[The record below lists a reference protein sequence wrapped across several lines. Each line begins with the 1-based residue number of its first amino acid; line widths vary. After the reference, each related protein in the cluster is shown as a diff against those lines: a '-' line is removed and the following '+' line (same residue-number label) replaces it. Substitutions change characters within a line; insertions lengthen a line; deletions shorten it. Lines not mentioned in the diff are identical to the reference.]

1 LATEFGQPG
10 AGAAKKA
17 LVGLV
22 IGPALGLVFILFA
35 IGMLSFLFRQ
45 YGPLLGLVGVAIAAV
60 SLWSDRDVF
69 IEIAEA
75 RRGGGKWWQG
85 AKGEFAV
92 HKAFAA
98 LPPEYAV
105 FHDYHP
111 QLKGGGRADWNVD
124 HVVVG
129 PSGVFVIE
137 TKNYSKPRV
146 SAGNPY
152 NKKNVKQVRG
162 NAIELKERLSLWSA
176 RALDKAFVVPILVY
190 AQEGAFVEKTREAD
204 VHVIPLKW
212 LTDEILN
219 HSDEHIDV
227 ERAGRIVGVL
237 FAQTSVQMQMTFR
250 AEMTAYGALSKQAR
264 YDKRDAA
271 VARAADRAAGEAALE
286 NPAPTPST
294 VPTRCPK
301 CGAILVERT
310 AKKGP
315 RAGKRFLGCSAWA
328 STKCDFKFNL
338 E

>member
-1 LATEFGQPG
+1 MATEFGQPG
-10 AGAAKKA
+10 AGAAKHV
-17 LVGLV
+17 LVDLV
-22 IGPALGLVFILFA
+22 LGPALVLVFILFA
-35 IGMLSFLFRQ
+35 TGMLSWVFRQ
-45 YGPLLGLVGVAIAAV
+45 SGLLVELLGLAIAAAM
-60 SLWSDRDVF
+60 LWRDRDVF

-75 RRGGGKWWQG
+75 RRQGGKWWLG
-85 AKGEFAV
+85 AKGEYAV
-92 HKAFAA
+92 HKEFAA

-137 TKNYSKPRV
+137 TKNYSNSRV
-146 SAGNPY
+146 SAGNRY

-176 RALDKAFVVPILVY
+176 KALDRTFVVPILVY
-190 AQEGAFVEKTREAD
+190 AQEGAFIEKRREAD
-204 VHVIPLKW
+204 VRVIPLKW

-237 FAQTSVQMQMTFR
+237 FAQMSVEMQITFR
-250 AEMTAYGALSKQAR
+250 AEMTAYGTLSKQAR

-271 VARAADRAAGEAALE
+271 VARSASVQSA
-286 NPAPTPST
+286 TPVGSGDES
-294 VPTRCPK
+294 VPTACPK
-301 CGAILVERT
+301 CGARLVERT
-310 AKKGP
+310 ARNGP
-315 RAGKRFLGCSAWA
+315 HAGKKFLGCKSWRA
-328 STKCDFKFNL
+328 TKCDFTFNL
-338 E
+338 D